1 MHVASKQHKILKKKF
16 SLSFKLTSARACRR
30 SPAVV
35 PWSAHPDALRASLQ
49 QIMSNISTQ
58 RAKPAR
64 QCDGGFK
71 SSNPYSYEAADTQPQ
86 PFLSNLRHTCRD
98 TDPRRY
104 RQCRGFR
111 SACARSRG
119 RCVPRHRRGHS
130 TSRIFSRLAAAAS
143 RSGRASSC
151 TADARAPREKASNP
165 VESACSLSGGAFNR
179 PIAPAPSVMAVENRK
194 PSTFPVREYSKYWSA
209 ARWPFLWQSKMRS

>member
-1 MHVASKQHKILKKKF
+1 MTAIACCKQATQNLKRSSPSF
-16 SLSFKLTSARACRR
+16 SFKRTSARACRR

-49 QIMSNISTQ
+49 QTMSNISTR

-98 TDPRRY
+98 TDLMGTVSAVWLSLQPAQGRVAVACPGAAWALNLENLCEACRSGLPQRPCEQLHGRRARPTREGLQPRRE
-104 RQCRGFR
+104 
-111 SACARSRG
+111 
-119 RCVPRHRRGHS
+119 
-130 TSRIFSRLAAAAS
+130 RLQ
-143 RSGRASSC
+143 
-151 TADARAPREKASNP
+151 
-165 VESACSLSGGAFNR
+165 
-179 PIAPAPSVMAVENRK
+179 
-194 PSTFPVREYSKYWSA
+194 PVRRRLQPSHSA
-209 ARWPFLWQSKMRS
+209 SAIRHGC

>member
-1 MHVASKQHKILKKKF
+1 MTAIACCKQATQNLKRSSPSF
-16 SLSFKLTSARACRR
+16 SFKRTSARACRR

-49 QIMSNISTQ
+49 QIMSNISTR

-119 RCVPRHRRGHS
+119 RCVPRRGGATQPRES
-130 TSRIFSRLAAAAS
+130 FRGLPQRPPAAAV
-143 RSGRASSC
+143 RAAARP
-151 TADARAPREKASNP
+151 TRAPHAR
-165 VESACSLSGGAFNR
+165 R
-179 PIAPAPSVMAVENRK
+179 PPTPSRAPAACPAA
-194 PSTFPVREYSKYWSA
+194 PSTVP
-209 ARWPFLWQSKMRS
+209 